1 MKKQNNNETKTD
13 RVGKVREAG
22 RARGPLQRDVKEVM
36 AELVLKLSQKLEPQP
51 ERASE
56 TVGRQEGVAGLNQ
69 DRLTVGV
76 DLGDQWRSYCI
87 LGLEGETL
95 AEGQIRTTR
104 QDFAEFVQSVAA
116 ARVVM
121 EVGTH
126 SAWARDVVAGC
137 GHEVLV
143 ANPRQMEGL
152 SDANVRMIASMHGG
166 WRGWDEW
173 IRSRYAQ

>member
-1 MKKQNNNETKTD
+1 MKKQNNTETKRD

-36 AELVLKLSQKLEPQP
+36 AELVLKLSQKLEPRP

-56 TVGRQEGVAGLNQ
+56 TVGRQEGVAGLNR

-76 DLGDQWRSYCI
+76 DLGDQWSSYCI

-116 ARVVM
+116 ARV
-121 EVGTH
+121 
-126 SAWARDVVAGC
+126 
-137 GHEVLV
+137 
-143 ANPRQMEGL
+143 
-152 SDANVRMIASMHGG
+152 
-166 WRGWDEW
+166 
-173 IRSRYAQ
+173 